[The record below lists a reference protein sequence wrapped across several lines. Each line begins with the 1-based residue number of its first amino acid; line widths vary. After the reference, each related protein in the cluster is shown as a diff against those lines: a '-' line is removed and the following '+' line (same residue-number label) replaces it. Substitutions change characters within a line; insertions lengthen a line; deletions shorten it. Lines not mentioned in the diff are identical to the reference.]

1 VEDHDRALMRPKL
14 LAKSRAMWSH
24 ASAEASFDVRAVA
37 AQIGWL
43 ETSLPSLAADAIVNI
58 ELLLSLGFTERD
70 RRVSHQLRAFE
81 AYEAGLLATWETPDV
96 LICVP
101 RLAGA

>member
-1 VEDHDRALMRPKL
+1 MQPHVS
-14 LAKSRAMWSH
+14 AK
-24 ASAEASFDVRAVA
+24 ASFDVRAVA

-58 ELLLSLGFTERD
+58 ELLLSLGVTERD
-70 RRVSHQLRAFE
+70 DRVSHQLRAFE
-81 AYEAGLLATWETPDV
+81 VYQSGLLATWETSDV

-101 RLAGA
+101 RSAGA